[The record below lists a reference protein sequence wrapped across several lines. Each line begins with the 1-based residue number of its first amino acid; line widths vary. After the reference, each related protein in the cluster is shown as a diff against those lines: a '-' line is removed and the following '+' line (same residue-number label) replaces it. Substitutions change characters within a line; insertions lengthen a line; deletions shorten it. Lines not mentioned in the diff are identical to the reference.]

1 MDDFRSRSN
10 GDGRMEIEAYG
21 SRVAPSSSSSSSD
34 PHGFRCYSTS
44 YVSNHAPHK
53 EMKLKKGMSTSV
65 SSSSSS
71 SSKSGWILSD
81 PEIQRKKRVAGYK
94 AFALEGK
101 MKGSLRKSFRWIKE
115 RCSQVV
121 YGRW

>member
-1 MDDFRSRSN
+1 
-10 GDGRMEIEAYG
+10 MEIEVYG
-21 SRVAPSSSSSSSD
+21 SRVAPSSSSSSSSD

-44 YVSNHAPHK
+44 YVPNEPPPK
-53 EMKLKKGMSTSV
+53 EMKFKKGKSTSG
-65 SSSSSS
+65 SS

-101 MKGSLRKSFRWIKE
+101 MKGSFRKSFRWIKD

-121 YGRW
+121 HGRW